1 MSEMGTRVLHMMT
14 SPGKAVCFRGRRTRG
29 VLAEGSDEDGL
40 DGVQAVLGLVEHDA
54 GV

>member
-1 MSEMGTRVLHMMT
+1 MMT
-14 SPGKAVCFRGRRTRG
+14 TPGKVLFRGRRAWI

-40 DGVQAVLGLVEHDA
+40 DGVQAVFGLVEHDA

>member
-14 SPGKAVCFRGRRTRG
+14 SPGGKLFVSEGAWI

-40 DGVQAVLGLVEHDA
+40 DGVQAVFGLVEHDA